1 MDRDNHDSRT
11 ELLQPKRLMMS
22 ITPFRQWTALATQ
35 SEHGSAGG
43 RVRGWTTRALVAAWA
58 ILTSSACGRGGDRR
72 DAAADSLGSGGDRR
86 IIVYNAGSLA
96 IPLRAALD
104 SFAAKE
110 HVTVEQENAGSLETA
125 RKLTELGKIP
135 DLVAVADYEVIP
147 LLLIPEHATWYA
159 KFARNRM
166 VLAYEDRSRGAAE
179 ITTDNWWQIVTRPGV
194 QVGRADPSLDPNGYR
209 TLLVWQLAEQYYKQ
223 PGLAG
228 RMLASAPARNVRP
241 KEADLVG
248 LLQAGEFD
256 YIWSYE
262 SIAQSVGARYVT
274 LPEPIDLS
282 APGDSAAYAVASVR
296 VAGKT
301 PRDSITMRGQPI
313 VYAFTVPT
321 HAPHPTIA
329 AKLVEYLASP
339 DGKRVLRN
347 AKLDVL
353 DEYLVVGSGAPAI
366 GK

>member
-1 MDRDNHDSRT
+1 MTTPETARPASCAPGGCVPRRVIHA
-11 ELLQPKRLMMS
+11 MM
-22 ITPFRQWTALATQ
+22 R
-35 SEHGSAGG
+35 G
-43 RVRGWTTRALVAAWA
+43 RRIAAWVV
-58 ILTSSACGRGGDRR
+58 LTS
-72 DAAADSLGSGGDRR
+72 AAACSGGGERGPARDSLGSGDRR
-86 IIVYNAGSLA
+86 LVVYNAGSLA
-96 IPLRAALD
+96 LPLRAALD
-104 SFAAKE
+104 SFAARE

-147 LLLIPEHATWYA
+147 LLLIPDHATWYA

-166 VLAYEDRSRGAAE
+166 VLAYEDRSRGASE
-179 ITTDNWWQIVTRPGV
+179 ITTENWWQVVTRPGV

-228 RMLASAPARNVRP
+228 RLLAGAPARNVRP

-262 SIAQSVGARYVT
+262 SIAQGVGTRYVT
-274 LPEPIDLS
+274 LPEAIDLS
-282 APGDSAAYAVASVR
+282 SPGDSAAYAVASVR

-321 HAPHPTIA
+321 HAPHAAIA
-329 AKLVEYLASP
+329 ARFAAYLASP
-339 DGKRVLRN
+339 DGKRVLRG
-347 AKLDVL
+347 AKLNVL
-353 DEYLVVGSGAPAI
+353 DDYLISGTGAPVLGAVR
-366 GK
+366 

>member
-1 MDRDNHDSRT
+1 MRFLKSSRATRSLAHRIAVVVMLTGVATACARDDR
-11 ELLQPKRLMMS
+11 
-22 ITPFRQWTALATQ
+22 
-35 SEHGSAGG
+35 G
-43 RVRGWTTRALVAAWA
+43 RST
-58 ILTSSACGRGGDRR
+58 
-72 DAAADSLGSGGDRR
+72 ADSLGSGDRR
-86 IIVYNAGSLA
+86 LVVFNAGSLA
-96 IPLRAALD
+96 LPLRAALD
-104 SFAAKE
+104 SFAARE

-147 LLLIPEHATWYA
+147 LLLMPGHTTWYA
-159 KFARNRM
+159 KFAHNRM
-166 VLAYEDRSRGAAE
+166 VLAYEARSRGASE
-179 ITTDNWWQIVTRPGV
+179 ITSENWWQVVTRPGV

-209 TLLVWQLAEQYYKQ
+209 TLLVWQLAERYYRQ

-228 RMLASAPARNVRP
+228 RMLATAPARNVRP

-262 SIAQSVGARYVT
+262 SIAQGVGARYVT
-274 LPEPIDLS
+274 LPPAIDLS
-282 APGDSAAYAVASVR
+282 SAADSASYSVASVR
-296 VAGKT
+296 IAGKT

-321 HAPHPTIA
+321 RAPHPVIA
-329 AKLVEYLASP
+329 AKFAAYLASP
-339 DGKRVLRN
+339 EGKRVLRA

-353 DEYLVVGSGAPAI
+353 DNYPVAGSNAPTLEPETR
-366 GK
+366 